1 MGDKTPVLIS
11 DDKGVNEHDE
21 GLNELTIVIK
31 EKKKDD
37 DLEVN
42 EELPHWLP
50 DGWIMEIYRAEDGI
64 LNRVR
69 DYVVQRCFT

>member
-21 GLNELTIVIK
+21 GLNELTVVIK

-42 EELPHWLP
+42 CLTGFLM
-50 DGWIMEIYRAEDGI
+50 DGSWKSIALKMES
-64 LNRVR
+64 
-69 DYVVQRCFT
+69 